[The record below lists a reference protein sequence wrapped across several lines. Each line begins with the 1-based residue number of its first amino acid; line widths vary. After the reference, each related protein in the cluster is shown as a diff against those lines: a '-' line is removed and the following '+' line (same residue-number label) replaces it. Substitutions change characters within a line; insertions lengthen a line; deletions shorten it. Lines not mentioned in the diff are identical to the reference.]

1 MRPNYRVVDLA
12 QDLKN
17 KTAKN
22 VKHLAVSC
30 PWHNR
35 MEVLSRIV
43 RCYGSNGR
51 TIVFTSTKADANDL
65 ANSSEISHLV

>member
-1 MRPNYRVVDLA
+1 LLFSATMPNWVKEIVEEHMRSDYRVVDLA

-22 VKHLAVSC
+22 VKHLAVEC

-35 MEVLSRIV
+35 IDVLSRI
-43 RCYGSNGR
+43 GKLNLFM
-51 TIVFTSTKADANDL
+51 I
-65 ANSSEISHLV
+65 